1 MIFED
6 DRLSAG
12 GRTSITS
19 FPQNGLH
26 ALLQTARPSADLLA
40 GFCPQE
46 WICPVGQL
54 QGRRM
59 RASFQLFQLSST
71 QHPQSRISR
80 EKPATA
86 PGLQCKSTPCPLS
99 FTRTSFKDDR
109 PSAGG
114 RTSRTSITSFPHNG
128 LHALLQT
135 ARPNTDLSVGFC
147 PQEWICP
154 VGQLQGMRICVLQL
168 FQLSSTQ
175 HPQSRISRKN
185 PATVL
190 GLQSN
195 NNPRP
200 LSSTRTNMTSKDDR
214 PSAGGRTSITSFPQ
228 NGLHALLQTA
238 RSSIDLSV
246 ICPHK

>member
-1 MIFED
+1 MRMCVLQLFQLSSTRHPQSRISRKNPATVLGLQSNNNPRPLSSTRTNMTSKD
-6 DRLSAG
+6 DRPSAG

-26 ALLQTARPSADLLA
+26 ALLHTARPSTGLST
-40 GFCPQE
+40 GFCP
-46 WICPVGQL
+46 
-54 QGRRM
+54 
-59 RASFQLFQLSST
+59 
-71 QHPQSRISR
+71 H
-80 EKPATA
+80 
-86 PGLQCKSTPCPLS
+86 
-99 FTRTSFKDDR
+99 
-109 PSAGG
+109 
-114 RTSRTSITSFPHNG
+114 
-128 LHALLQT
+128 
-135 ARPNTDLSVGFC
+135 
-147 PQEWICP
+147 EWICP
-154 VGQLQGMRICVLQL
+154 VGQLQGMRMCVLQL
-168 FQLSSTQ
+168 FQLSSTR